1 MPYGRPYPRGRTGTA
16 RAPRRRRNV
25 APPRYRRYRRNRPLP
40 AKTLAARA
48 YKLAKLNNN
57 LARGSF
63 QMNLLHSRAGIN
75 FTQSSPLCFHLV
87 APVNSEKIYKFRVA
101 GGVYGPQPDDAFL
114 HPSTAQL
121 TGGGGLPGFTGLE
134 QHNMWAQANDDA
146 IQNKYKLL
154 SQTIT
159 FQLTGTASTA
169 CKVGIFFV
177 KYNPRRLFRTL
188 TNSTSSDG
196 LNFMLPDAIG
206 SFNGLLSTN
215 NAINGMY
222 FTQTRKPIYMRLAPG
237 SLLSTQEVR
246 KTIKITHNKVFNIH
260 PIVASGMTPPS
271 APYQQI
277 ALTNQEWVVICTD
290 CDDSVA
296 AANQPVLT
304 MRRICRWRDLEGAAA

>member
-1 MPYGRPYPRGRTGTA
+1 MYKRKKYAKASTRT
-16 RAPRRRRNV
+16 V
-25 APPRYRRYRRNRPLP
+25 
-40 AKTLAARA
+40 AARA
-48 YKLAKLNNN
+48 YRLAKLNNN

-63 QMNLLHSRAGIN
+63 QMNLLHSRAGLN

-87 APVNSEKIYKFRVA
+87 APVNGEKIYKFRVA
-101 GGVYGPQPDDAFL
+101 SGVYGPQPDDAFL

-134 QHNMWAQANDDA
+134 QHNMWAQSNDDA

-159 FQLTGTASTA
+159 FQLTGTTSTA

-177 KYNPRRLFRTL
+177 KYNPKRLFRTL
-188 TNSTSSDG
+188 TNTTPADG

-206 SFNGLLSTN
+206 SFNGILSTN
-215 NAINGMY
+215 NAIHSMFY
-222 FTQTRKPIYMRLAPG
+222 TQTRKPIYMRLAPG

-246 KTIKITHNKVFNIH
+246 KTIHITHDKVYNIH

-271 APYQQI
+271 APYQQLP
-277 ALTNQEWVVICTD
+277 LTQNEWVVICTD